1 MSKDNFSSDEPKLH
15 SPATLIEE
23 IFPDD
28 QTELKNVT
36 RALNVAT
43 SGTVRV
49 MTVDGTLGDVFI
61 AAGGTFPVRVR
72 RVLATGTTATGIRG
86 LS

>member
-1 MSKDNFSSDEPKLH
+1 MSKDFFASFAPKLH
-15 SPATLIEE
+15 SPATIIEE

-28 QTELKNVT
+28 QAELANVT

-43 SGTVRV
+43 SGVVRV

-61 AAGGTFPVRVR
+61 AAGGAGP
-72 RVLATGTTATGIRG
+72 ATISGLFRG
-86 LS
+86 MMFR

>member
-15 SPATLIEE
+15 SPATLIDE

>member
-72 RVLATGTTATGIRG
+72 RVLATATGIRG